1 MKTSQNTIYTAI
13 KITFVLFGI
22 VPLIGLM
29 MFGDLPSF
37 TVMQTEVNWIEADI
51 VLGTLFFIGY
61 LVFASISNKARI
73 SNDDIASPCKRFED
87 SDDVSAC

>member
-1 MKTSQNTIYTAI
+1 MKTSQNTIYTAV

-37 TVMQTEVNWIEADI
+37 SIMQTEVKKANVVIHWPS
-51 VLGTLFFIGY
+51 
-61 LVFASISNKARI
+61 SI
-73 SNDDIASPCKRFED
+73 
-87 SDDVSAC
+87 

>member
-73 SNDDIASPCKRFED
+73 SKQKIHA
-87 SDDVSAC
+87 

>member
-1 MKTSQNTIYTAI
+1 MKTSQNTIYTAV

-37 TVMQTEVNWIEADI
+37 SIMQTEVNWIEADI
-51 VLGTLFFIGY
+51 ILGVLFFLGY
-61 LVFASISNKARI
+61 LIFASISNKARI
-73 SNDDIASPCKRFED
+73 SRQKIHA
-87 SDDVSAC
+87 

>member
-1 MKTSQNTIYTAI
+1 METSQNTIYTAI

-51 VLGTLFFIGY
+51 VLGILFFIGY

-73 SNDDIASPCKRFED
+73 SKQKIHA
-87 SDDVSAC
+87 

>member
-1 MKTSQNTIYTAI
+1 MDTSQNNIYTAV

-37 TVMQTEVNWIEADI
+37 SIMQTEVNWIEADI
-51 VLGTLFFIGY
+51 VLGVLFFLGY
-61 LVFASISNKARI
+61 LVFASISNKVRI
-73 SNDDIASPCKRFED
+73 SRQKIHA
-87 SDDVSAC
+87 

>member
-1 MKTSQNTIYTAI
+1 MKTSQNTIYTAL

-37 TVMQTEVNWIEADI
+37 SIMQTEVNWIEADI
-51 VLGTLFFIGY
+51 ILGVLFFLGY
-61 LVFASISNKARI
+61 LVFASLSNTVRI
-73 SNDDIASPCKRFED
+73 SRQKIHA
-87 SDDVSAC
+87 

>member
-1 MKTSQNTIYTAI
+1 MKTSQNTIYTAV

-37 TVMQTEVNWIEADI
+37 TVMQTEVNWIEADV
-51 VLGTLFFIGY
+51 VLGILFFLGY
-61 LVFASISNKARI
+61 LVFASIPNKAR
-73 SNDDIASPCKRFED
+73 
-87 SDDVSAC
+87 VSKQKIHA

>member
-1 MKTSQNTIYTAI
+1 MKTSQNTIYTAL

-37 TVMQTEVNWIEADI
+37 TVMGTEVNWIEADI
-51 VLGTLFFIGY
+51 VLGILFFIGY
-61 LVFASISNKARI
+61 LVFASISTNARI
-73 SNDDIASPCKRFED
+73 SKQKIHA
-87 SDDVSAC
+87 

>member
-1 MKTSQNTIYTAI
+1 MKTSQNTIYTAA

-22 VPLIGLM
+22 APLIGLM

-37 TVMQTEVNWIEADI
+37 SIMQTEVNWIEADI
-51 VLGTLFFIGY
+51 ILGVLFFLGY

-73 SNDDIASPCKRFED
+73 SRQKIHA
-87 SDDVSAC
+87 